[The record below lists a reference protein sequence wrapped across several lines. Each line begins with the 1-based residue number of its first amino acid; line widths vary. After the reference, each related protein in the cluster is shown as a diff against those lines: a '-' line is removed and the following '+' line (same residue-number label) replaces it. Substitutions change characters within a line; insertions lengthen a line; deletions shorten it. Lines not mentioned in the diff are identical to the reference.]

1 MMSIIRDHWY
11 DIRYCPEAPPSG
23 TVECTL
29 QIRSDQFSRP
39 CFRDPRLLAENKNLN
54 KKQKTSLV
62 RSGKSLCGRLCV
74 LLRSV
79 LVVRRGDGH

>member
-11 DIRYCPEAPPSG
+11 DIRYFEAPPSG
-23 TVECTL
+23 TVECML
-29 QIRSDQFSRP
+29 QIRSHQFLRP
-39 CFRDPRLLAENKNLN
+39 CFRDPRLLAENKNL
-54 KKQKTSLV
+54 KQKTSLV

>member
-1 MMSIIRDHWY
+1 MIYAVLKPHPQERWAPEIVHSTISFRSIF
-11 DIRYCPEAPPSG
+11 EA
-23 TVECTL
+23 L
-29 QIRSDQFSRP
+29 SRP
-39 CFRDPRLLAENKNLN
+39 QIISSKQKFKNK
-54 KKQKTSLV
+54 KTSLV